1 MIFGYFSQNGLGQ
14 MVISPVDL
22 LKIEADATIPQL
34 ELNQGLVMGKRYS
47 DLGVDIF
54 TGIPYAQAWFLLD

>member
-22 LKIEADATIPQL
+22 SKIEADATVPQL

-47 DLGVDIF
+47 VLGVDISKSRA
-54 TGIPYAQAWFLLD
+54 TSKT